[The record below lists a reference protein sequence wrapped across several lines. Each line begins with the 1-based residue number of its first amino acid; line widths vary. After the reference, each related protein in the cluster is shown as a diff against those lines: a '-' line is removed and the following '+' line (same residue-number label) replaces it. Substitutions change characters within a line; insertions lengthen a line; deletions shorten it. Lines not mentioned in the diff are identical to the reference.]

1 MQKVTGPGLVFLEL
15 DGYSKEYTLAPGE
28 RLTCDTGVL
37 AIMEETCSMDV
48 EMVKG
53 AKNIFFGGEGLFHTV
68 VTGPGRITLQTMP
81 FSSFVSTIASALPS
95 KD

>member
-1 MQKVTGPGLVFLEL
+1 MQKISGRGLAFIEIDGHAVEYDLKPGQQIIV
-15 DGYSKEYTLAPGE
+15 
-28 RLTCDTGVL
+28 DTGNL
-37 AIMEETCSMDV
+37 AMADPTCAIDV
-48 EMVKG
+48 QTVKG